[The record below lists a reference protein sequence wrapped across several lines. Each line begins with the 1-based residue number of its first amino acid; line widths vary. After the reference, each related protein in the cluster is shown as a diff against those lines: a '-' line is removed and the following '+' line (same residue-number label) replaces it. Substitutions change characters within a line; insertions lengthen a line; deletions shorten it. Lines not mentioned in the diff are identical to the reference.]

1 MSERHFLVVVYDLS
15 NDRRRTKLHK
25 LLKNFGSPVQYSV
38 FECLLTNEEIIE
50 MKGRVKRLIRPKADH
65 VRYYRLCKTCKSK
78 TEVVGRVEILVEKDV
93 LIV

>member
-65 VRYYRLCKTCKSK
+65 VRYYRLCKMCKSK